1 MTPSPVIHVIDDDA
15 SLRAALGRLLA
26 VSGYRVSAHESAS
39 AFLDAAPG
47 EEAGCILLDVHM
59 PGLTGL
65 QLQEHLAARG
75 SILPIVFLTASADI
89 ASSVRAIKAGA
100 EDYLLK
106 PIAREALLD
115 AIERALRRWT
125 AAAAEQAE
133 LADLRQR
140 HASLTAR
147 EQEVFALVIQGLM
160 NKQIAYALGN
170 SERTV
175 KAQRQAAMEKLG
187 ADSVAD
193 LVTMGI
199 RLGVLKG

>member
-1 MTPSPVIHVIDDDA
+1 MTASPVIHVIDDDA
-15 SLRAALGRLLA
+15 SLRVALGRLLA
-26 VSGYRVSAHESAS
+26 VSGYRVCGYESAG
-39 AFLDAAPG
+39 AFLAAAPSD
-47 EEAGCILLDVHM
+47 EAGCILLDVHM

-75 SILPIVFLTASADI
+75 SILPIVFLTGRADV
-89 ASSVRAIKAGA
+89 ATSVRVIKAGA

-115 AIERALRRWT
+115 VIERSLRRWT
-125 AAAAEQAE
+125 VAAAVQAE
-133 LADLRQR
+133 LSGLRQR

-160 NKQIAYALGN
+160 NKQIAYSLGN

-175 KAQRQAAMEKLG
+175 KAQRQAVMEKLG

-199 RLGVLKG
+199 KLGVLKG

>member
-1 MTPSPVIHVIDDDA
+1 MTPSPVIHVIDDDV
-15 SLRAALGRLLA
+15 SLRTALGRLLA
-26 VSGYRVSAHESAS
+26 ASGYRVCGYESAS
-39 AFLDAAPG
+39 AFLEADPG
-47 EEAGCILLDVHM
+47 DGAGCILLDVHM
-59 PGLTGL
+59 PGLTGV
-65 QLQEHLAARG
+65 QLQEHLAVRG
-75 SILPIVFLTASADI
+75 CILPIVFLTGRADV
-89 ASSVRAIKAGA
+89 ATSVRVIKAGA

-115 AIERALRRWT
+115 VIERSLRRWAV
-125 AAAAEQAE
+125 AAAAQAE
-133 LADLRQR
+133 LSGLRQR

-175 KAQRQAAMEKLG
+175 KAQRQAVMEKLG

-199 RLGVLKG
+199 KLGALKG